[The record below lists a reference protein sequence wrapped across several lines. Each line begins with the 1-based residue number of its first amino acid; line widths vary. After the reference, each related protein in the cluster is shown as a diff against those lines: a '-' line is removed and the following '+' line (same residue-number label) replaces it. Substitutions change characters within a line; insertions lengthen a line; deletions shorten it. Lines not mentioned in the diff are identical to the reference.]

1 MTVIEVGGQEFELVK
16 TGRNQAEQVVQIGQ
30 WLSLY
35 GLAALKELADEEGN
49 IHIEDG
55 IVMIGTILEQLSAD
69 ALIDLFSLIIGC
81 PKSFAEKHFDVGIL
95 LDAVMTVYESQAAFQ
110 RVISRFFS
118 QTTSTNDSEESSTKL
133 ELPMDGMTTES
144 LIT

>member
-81 PKSFAEKHFDVGIL
+81 PKSFAEKHFDIGIL

-118 QTTSTNDSEESSTKL
+118 QTTSTNNSEESSMKS

-144 LIT
+144 SIT

>member
-1 MTVIEVGGQEFELVK
+1 METFEVGGQEFQLVK
-16 TGRNQAEQVVQIGQ
+16 TGRDQAEQVVQIGQ

-35 GLAALKELADEEGN
+35 GLAALQELADEEGN
-49 IHIEDG
+49 IQIDNGVE
-55 IVMIGTILEQLSAD
+55 MIGTILGQLTAD

-81 PKSFAEKHFDVGIL
+81 PKSFAEKHFDIAIL
-95 LDAVMTVYESQAAFQ
+95 IDAVMFVYESQSSFQ

-118 QTTSTNDSEESSTKL
+118 QTTSTNDSEESSMKS

>member
-1 MTVIEVGGQEFELVK
+1 MTTIEVGGQDFELVK

-35 GLAALKELADEEGN
+35 GLAALQELADEEGN
-49 IHIEDG
+49 IKIENG
-55 IVMIGTILEQLSAD
+55 VEMIGTILQQLSAD

-81 PKSFAEKHFDVGIL
+81 PKSFAEKHFDIAIL
-95 LDAVMTVYESQAAFQ
+95 IDALMLVYESQSSFQ

-118 QTTSTNDSEESSTKL
+118 PTTSTNDSEESSTKL
-133 ELPMDGMTTES
+133 ELPTDGTMNES
-144 LIT
+144 LTT